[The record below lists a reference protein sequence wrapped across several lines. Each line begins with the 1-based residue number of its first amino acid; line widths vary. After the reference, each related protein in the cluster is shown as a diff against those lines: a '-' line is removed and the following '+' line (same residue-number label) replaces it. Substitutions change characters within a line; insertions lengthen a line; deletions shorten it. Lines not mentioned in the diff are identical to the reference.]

1 MALRLRTARWDG
13 SSLAAGGRRRRRRR
27 RRSWAKIVLAAGSMA
42 FFAGLAL
49 LLISLAPM
57 FVQRSDSATVA
68 APLAAP
74 AIASLGPSVA
84 VAPSTSIPAPQ
95 PATIAQRL
103 DTPVDGVS
111 FQMRI
116 PVLGYSAMVHQGV
129 SLNILARGPGHY
141 PTTAWPGQP
150 GNVGVAA
157 HNVYWLSFNRLKA
170 GDRVEIQTQHGL
182 YTYEITGSKVTDPND
197 RTVLAA
203 TADDRLTLT
212 TCYPLWAGAF
222 ATKRLIFFAREI
234 GGVG

>member
-1 MALRLRTARWDG
+1 VAYGLPTARRNR
-13 SSLAAGGRRRRRRR
+13 SSLAVGERRRW
-27 RRSWAKIVLAAGSMA
+27 WAEIVLAAGSIA
-42 FFAGLAL
+42 FLVGLTL
-49 LLISLAPM
+49 LLTSLAPM
-57 FVQRSDSATVA
+57 FVQRSDSATVV
-68 APLAAP
+68 AP
-74 AIASLGPSVA
+74 ATGPKTGALGALVA
-84 VAPSTSIPAPQ
+84 VAPGPSLPGPKPDPIAP
-95 PATIAQRL
+95 RR

-111 FQMRI
+111 FDMLI

-129 SLNILARGPGHY
+129 SLNTLARGPGHY
-141 PTTAWPGQP
+141 PTTAWPGHP

-203 TADDRLTLT
+203 TRDDRLTLT

-222 ATKRLIFFAREI
+222 ATQRLIFFGKEI

>member
-1 MALRLRTARWDG
+1 VALRLRAARRDG
-13 SSLAAGGRRRRRRR
+13 SSLAVGERRRL
-27 RRSWAKIVLAAGSMA
+27 WTKILLAAGSIA
-42 FFAGLAL
+42 FLAGLTL
-49 LLISLAPM
+49 LLTSLAPM
-57 FVQRSDSATVA
+57 FVQRSDSATVV

-74 AIASLGPSVA
+74 VTTALGPSVA
-84 VAPSTSIPAPQ
+84 VAPSPSIPGPK
-95 PATIAQRL
+95 PATIAQPP

-111 FQMRI
+111 FEMRI
-116 PVLGYSAMVHQGV
+116 PVLGYGAMVHQGV

-157 HNVYWLSFNRLKA
+157 HNVYWLSLNRLKA

-203 TADDRLTLT
+203 TSDDRLTLT
-212 TCYPLWAGAF
+212 TCYPLWAGAL

>member
-1 MALRLRTARWDG
+1 VAYGLPTARRNR
-13 SSLAAGGRRRRRRR
+13 SSLAVGKRRRW
-27 RRSWAKIVLAAGSMA
+27 WAKIVLAAGSIA
-42 FFAGLAL
+42 FLVGLTL
-49 LLISLAPM
+49 LLTSLAPM
-57 FVQRSDSATVA
+57 FVQRSDSATIVA
-68 APLAAP
+68 P
-74 AIASLGPSVA
+74 IAGPKTSALGPLVA
-84 VAPSTSIPAPQ
+84 VAPSPSITGPKPD
-95 PATIAQRL
+95 TIAQRP

-111 FQMRI
+111 FDMRI

-129 SLNILARGPGHY
+129 SLNILASGPGHY
-141 PTTAWPGQP
+141 PTTAWPGHP

-203 TADDRLTLT
+203 TSDDRLTLT

-222 ATKRLIFFAREI
+222 ATQRLIFFANEI

>member
-1 MALRLRTARWDG
+1 VALRLRAARRDG
-13 SSLAAGGRRRRRRR
+13 SSLAVGERRRL
-27 RRSWAKIVLAAGSMA
+27 WTKILLATGSIA
-42 FFAGLAL
+42 FLAGLTL
-49 LLISLAPM
+49 LLTSLAPM
-57 FVQRSDSATVA
+57 FVQRSDSATVV

-74 AIASLGPSVA
+74 VTTALGPSVA
-84 VAPSTSIPAPQ
+84 VAPSPSIPGPK
-95 PATIAQRL
+95 PATIAQPP
-103 DTPVDGVS
+103 DTRVDGVS
-111 FQMRI
+111 FEMRI

-157 HNVYWLSFNRLKA
+157 HNVYWLSLNRLKA
-170 GDRVEIQTQHGL
+170 GDRIEIQTQHGL

-203 TADDRLTLT
+203 TSDDRLTLT
-212 TCYPLWAGAF
+212 TCYPLWAGAL

>member
-1 MALRLRTARWDG
+1 VELRLRGARRDG
-13 SSLAAGGRRRRRRR
+13 PSLAVGGRRRF
-27 RRSWAKIVLAAGSMA
+27 WAKILLAASSIA
-42 FFAGLAL
+42 FLAGLTL
-49 LLISLAPM
+49 LLTSLAPM
-57 FVQRSDSATVA
+57 FVQRSDSATIVAPVA
-68 APLAAP
+68 APATTA
-74 AIASLGPSVA
+74 LGPSIT
-84 VAPSTSIPAPQ
+84 VAPSPSIPGPT
-95 PATIAQRL
+95 PATIAQRS

-111 FQMRI
+111 FEMRI

-170 GDRVEIQTQHGL
+170 GDRVEIETQHGL
-182 YTYEITGSKVTDPND
+182 YTYEVTGSKVTDPTD

-203 TADDRLTLT
+203 TGDDRLTLT

>member
-1 MALRLRTARWDG
+1 MALHLRVTRREG
-13 SSLAAGGRRRRRRR
+13 SSVAVGERRRL
-27 RRSWAKIVLAAGSMA
+27 WAKILLVASAIGFL
-42 FFAGLAL
+42 AGLTL
-49 LLISLAPM
+49 LLTSLAPM
-57 FVQRSDSATVA
+57 FVQRSDSATIV

-74 AIASLGPSVA
+74 GTTALGPSIT
-84 VAPSTSIPAPQ
+84 VAPSPSIPGQ
-95 PATIAQRL
+95 TPATIAQRS

-111 FQMRI
+111 FEMRI

-203 TADDRLTLT
+203 TGDDRLTLT

-222 ATKRLIFFAREI
+222 ATQRLIFFARKI

>member
-1 MALRLRTARWDG
+1 MALRLRAARRDG
-13 SSLAAGGRRRRRRR
+13 SSLAVGERRRL
-27 RRSWAKIVLAAGSMA
+27 WTKILLAAGSIA
-42 FFAGLAL
+42 FLAGLTL
-49 LLISLAPM
+49 LLTSLAPM
-57 FVQRSDSATVA
+57 FVQRSDSATVV

-74 AIASLGPSVA
+74 VTTALGPSVA
-84 VAPSTSIPAPQ
+84 VAPSPSIPGPK
-95 PATIAQRL
+95 PATIAQPP
-103 DTPVDGVS
+103 DTPVDGTS
-111 FQMRI
+111 FEMRI
-116 PVLGYSAMVHQGV
+116 PVLGYSAMVQQGV

-157 HNVYWLSFNRLKA
+157 HNVYWLSLNRLKA
-170 GDRVEIQTQHGL
+170 GDRIEIQTQHGL

-203 TADDRLTLT
+203 TSDDRLTLT
-212 TCYPLWAGAF
+212 TCYPLWAGAL